1 MTDPIG
7 PHSLL
12 PCTIPLPLSLLRSV
26 NRCCPLSRPETQ
38 PRHICMVCLP
48 LSLSLSPA
56 LDIFLLFALFAFYL
70 SFGCCYCCVCFLA
83 RKKVE
88 VKKLSN

>member
-7 PHSLL
+7 LHSLL
-12 PCTIPLPLSLLRSV
+12 PCTPSLSLAL

-56 LDIFLLFALFAFYL
+56 LDIFLFFFCAFCFL
-70 SFGCCYCCVCFLA
+70 SFLRLLLLLRLFLGP
-83 RKKVE
+83 KK
-88 VKKLSN
+88 S